1 MDSLGEWDY
10 AILAVSVYVA
20 ITMLVRLMSRR
31 RDSLIEDLSR
41 QAAEEKRQRE
51 LQDPPAGRSSVRP
64 PKSRREA
71 A

>member
-20 ITMLVRLMSRR
+20 ITMLVRLMSQR
-31 RDSLIEDLSR
+31 RDRLIEELSR
-41 QAAEEKRQRE
+41 RAAEEKRQRD
-51 LQDPPAGRSSVRP
+51 LQDPPADRSLARHP
-64 PKSRREA
+64 ASRREA